1 MTQAVERM
9 GIQSKRQVGETI
21 THVTPY
27 PHNHEISIMSLM
39 KSIRI
44 GMSGLDANSRALGVV
59 GDNIANANTAGFKS
73 SRANFADVLA
83 GTQLGSGVQVGS
95 YQQDFS
101 QGDLEMTGNALD
113 LAISGPGFLMVKG
126 EVGGQEG
133 TFYTRAGQFMLNADG
148 YVTSP
153 GGLRLQGYGVD
164 DNGDV
169 NMGALGDLQLGNLRQ
184 PAKPTNNVGI
194 DINLSATEEPMAAA
208 FDPANPTETS
218 HHSTSVTIY
227 DSLGRPIDADVYYTM
242 TAPGEWSYNVLVDGE
257 SIDGGTPGTATEI
270 TSGTLSF
277 DTDGNLT
284 THTPGATTFNPA
296 NATQPQDIIMDFEG
310 STQVAADS
318 SLRGLSQD
326 GYASGEL
333 RDIEIN
339 DKGEIIG
346 IFSNGE
352 NQTVGR
358 VAMTDFQAPEGL
370 DRLGGN
376 LWGAT
381 SASGEALVGA
391 PGTGKM
397 GGLVSGA
404 VEGSNVDM
412 SYEFVKMIAFQ
423 RGFQA
428 SSKSIT
434 TGDQLLNEVINL
446 KR

>member
-1 MTQAVERM
+1 
-9 GIQSKRQVGETI
+9 
-21 THVTPY
+21 
-27 PHNHEISIMSLM
+27 MSLM

-95 YQQDFS
+95 YQQNFA
-101 QGDLEMTGNALD
+101 QGDMEMTGNALD

-133 TFYTRAGQFMLNADG
+133 TFYTRAGQFMLDADG

-153 GGLRLQGYGVD
+153 GGLRLQGYATNDKGE
-164 DNGDV
+164 V
-169 NMGALGDLQLGNLRQ
+169 NMGALGDLQLGTMKQ
-184 PAKPTNNVGI
+184 PAKSTNAI
-194 DINLSATEEPMAAA
+194 DIDLNLSATETPITDP

-227 DSLGRPIDADVYYTM
+227 DSVGRPIDAEVYYTM

-257 SIDGGTPGTATEI
+257 SVDGGTPGTPEAI

-296 NATQPQDIIMDFEG
+296 NATQPQELAFDFEG
-310 STQVAADS
+310 STQVAGDS
-318 SLRGLSQD
+318 SLRALSQD
-326 GYASGEL
+326 GYAPGEL

-339 DKGEIIG
+339 DRGEIIG

-376 LWGAT
+376 IWRAT
-381 SASGEALVGA
+381 AQSGEALVGA

-404 VEGSNVDM
+404 IEGSNVDM

-428 SSKSIT
+428 SSKAIT

>member
-1 MTQAVERM
+1 MNPSLTD
-9 GIQSKRQVGETI
+9 ET
-21 THVTPY
+21 
-27 PHNHEISIMSLM
+27 MSLM

-59 GDNIANANTAGFKS
+59 GDNIANANTAGFKA

-83 GTQLGSGVQVGS
+83 GTQLGSGVQIGS
-95 YQQDFS
+95 YQQNFA
-101 QGDLEMTGNALD
+101 QGDMEMTGNALD

-133 TFYTRAGQFMLNADG
+133 TFYTRAGQFMLDADG

-153 GGLRLQGYGVD
+153 GGLRLQGYGT
-164 DNGDV
+164 NEKGDV
-169 NMGALGDLQLGNLRQ
+169 NMGALGDLQLGNMKQ
-184 PAKPTNNVGI
+184 PAKSTESI
-194 DINLSATEEPMAAA
+194 DIDLNLSATETPITDP

-227 DSLGRPIDADVYYTM
+227 DSVGRPIDAEVYYTM

-257 SIDGGTPGTATEI
+257 SLDGGTAGTAQAI

-284 THTPGATTFNPA
+284 THTPGATTFNPI
-296 NATQPQDIIMDFEG
+296 NATQPQTLAFDFEG
-310 STQVAADS
+310 STQVAGDS
-318 SLRGLSQD
+318 SLRALSQD
-326 GYASGEL
+326 GYAPGEL

-339 DKGEIIG
+339 DRGEIIG

-370 DRLGGN
+370 NRLGGN

-381 SASGEALVGA
+381 AQSGEALVGA

-404 VEGSNVDM
+404 IEGSNVDM

>member
-1 MTQAVERM
+1 
-9 GIQSKRQVGETI
+9 
-21 THVTPY
+21 
-27 PHNHEISIMSLM
+27 MSLM

-44 GMSGLDANSRALGVV
+44 GMSGLDANSRALGIV
-59 GDNIANANTAGFKS
+59 GDNIANANTAGFKG

-83 GTQLGSGVQVGS
+83 GTQLGSGVQLGS
-95 YQQDFS
+95 TQQDFS
-101 QGDLEMTGNALD
+101 QGDMEMTGNALD
-113 LAISGPGFLMVKG
+113 LAISGPGFLMLEG

-133 TFYTRAGQFMLNADG
+133 TFYTRAGQFMLDADG

-153 GGLRLQGYGVD
+153 GGLRLQGYAADASGE
-164 DNGDV
+164 V
-169 NMGALGDLQLGNLRQ
+169 NMGQLGDLDLGKIKL
-184 PAKPTNNVGI
+184 PAKASNNIGI
-194 DINLSATEEPMAAA
+194 DINLSATDEPMTDP
-208 FDPANPTETS
+208 FDPANPSETS
-218 HHSTSVTIY
+218 NHSTSVTLY
-227 DSLGRPIDADVYYTM
+227 DSVGRPIDAEIYYTM

-257 SIDGGTPGTATEI
+257 SIDGGTPGTNTEI

-284 THTPGATTFNPA
+284 THTPGATTFNPVD
-296 NATQPQDIIMDFEG
+296 ATQPQDIIMDFTG
-310 STQVAADS
+310 STQVASDS
-318 SLRGLSQD
+318 SLRALSQD
-326 GYASGEL
+326 GYGPGEL
-333 RDIEIN
+333 RDIQID

-352 NQTVGR
+352 NQAVGR
-358 VAMTDFQAPEGL
+358 VALTDFQAPEGL

-376 LWGAT
+376 LWSAT
-381 SASGEALVGA
+381 AQSGEPLVGA
-391 PGTGKM
+391 PGTGRM

-404 VEGSNVDM
+404 IEGSNVDM

-434 TGDQLLNEVINL
+434 TGDQLLTEVINL

>member
-1 MTQAVERM
+1 
-9 GIQSKRQVGETI
+9 
-21 THVTPY
+21 
-27 PHNHEISIMSLM
+27 MSLM

-59 GDNIANANTAGFKS
+59 GDNIANANTAGFKA

-83 GTQLGSGVQVGS
+83 GTQLGSGVQIGS
-95 YQQDFS
+95 YQQNFA
-101 QGDLEMTGNALD
+101 QGDMEMTGNALD

-133 TFYTRAGQFMLNADG
+133 TFYTRAGQFMLDADG

-153 GGLRLQGYGVD
+153 GGLRLQGYGT
-164 DNGDV
+164 NEKGDV
-169 NMGALGDLQLGNLRQ
+169 NMGALGDLQLGNMKQ
-184 PAKPTNNVGI
+184 PAKSTESI
-194 DINLSATEEPMAAA
+194 DIDLNLSATETPITDP

-227 DSLGRPIDADVYYTM
+227 DSVGRPIDAEVYYTM

-257 SIDGGTPGTATEI
+257 SLDGGTAGTAQAI

-284 THTPGATTFNPA
+284 THTPGATTFNPI
-296 NATQPQDIIMDFEG
+296 NATQPQTLAFDFEG
-310 STQVAADS
+310 STQVAGDS
-318 SLRGLSQD
+318 SLRALSQD
-326 GYASGEL
+326 GYAPGEL

-339 DKGEIIG
+339 DRGEIIG

-370 DRLGGN
+370 NRLGGN

-381 SASGEALVGA
+381 AQSGEALVGA

-404 VEGSNVDM
+404 IEGSNVDM

>member
-1 MTQAVERM
+1 MTE
-9 GIQSKRQVGETI
+9 ET
-21 THVTPY
+21 
-27 PHNHEISIMSLM
+27 MSLM

-95 YQQDFS
+95 YQQNFA
-101 QGDLEMTGNALD
+101 QGDMEMTGNALD

-133 TFYTRAGQFMLNADG
+133 TFYTRAGQFMLDADG

-153 GGLRLQGYGVD
+153 GGLRLQGYATNDKGE
-164 DNGDV
+164 V
-169 NMGALGDLQLGNLRQ
+169 NMGALGDLQLGTMKQ
-184 PAKPTNNVGI
+184 PAKSTNAI
-194 DINLSATEEPMAAA
+194 DIDLNLSATETPITDP

-227 DSLGRPIDADVYYTM
+227 DSVGRPIDAEVYYTM

-257 SIDGGTPGTATEI
+257 SVDGGTPGTPEAI

-296 NATQPQDIIMDFEG
+296 NATQPQELAFDFEG
-310 STQVAADS
+310 STQVAGDS
-318 SLRGLSQD
+318 SLRALSQD
-326 GYASGEL
+326 GYAPGEL

-339 DKGEIIG
+339 DRGEIIG

-376 LWGAT
+376 IWRAT
-381 SASGEALVGA
+381 AQSGEALVGA

-404 VEGSNVDM
+404 IEGSNVDM

-428 SSKSIT
+428 SSKAIT